1 MEWVIALVLAV
12 FLGYLVYRML
22 DPTAPRLV
30 QSNEKRLCDYYA
42 AGSVFEDIPAAIGRG
57 IRVLEVHVYSDEQ
70 DQPVVAKHAL
80 NDGYDFAEDNVS
92 FEQVCID
99 IVNDAFPSPFPFILS
114 VVPHTDKTIVWNR
127 VAEHLRTTVRR
138 HLMDEKDVQDVPLSA
153 LANKLILVSG
163 GTIQGTEFEDM
174 VNLSWSSSKVRR
186 LSYAEALYPR
196 DPEELTNFNRD
207 FLTIVAPDAKLRQI
221 NVHPN
226 TPTKFGCQ
234 WNLYVQNGPGGFIE
248 KATRLQ

>member
-22 DPTAPRLV
+22 DPTAPSVLP
-30 QSNEKRLCDYYA
+30 STEKRLCDYYV
-42 AGSVFEDIPAAIGRG
+42 AGSVFEDIRAAIGRG
-57 IRVLEVHVYSDEQ
+57 IRLVEVHVYSDEQ
-70 DQPVVAKHAL
+70 DQPVVAKHPL
-80 NDGYDFAEDNVS
+80 NDGYDFAEDNIT
-92 FEQVCID
+92 FEQVCVD

-127 VAEHLRTTVRR
+127 VAEHLQTTVRR
-138 HLMDEKDVQDVPLSA
+138 HLVPDKDIQDVPLAS

-163 GTIQGTEFEDM
+163 GPIQGTAFEDM
-174 VNLSWSSSKVRR
+174 VNLSWSNSNVRR
-186 LSYAEALYPR
+186 LSYPEALYPR
-196 DPEELTNFNRD
+196 DPAELTNFNRD
-207 FLTIVAPDAKLRQI
+207 FLTIVGPDSNLRQV

-234 WNLYVQNGPGGFIE
+234 WNLYVKDGPGGFIE
-248 KATRLQ
+248 KPASLQ